1 MDDIHQFNR
10 EMDDI
15 HNLLNWNSFYTWS
28 MDDSDMMVN
37 LGLHLQN
44 RPIFGP

>member
-1 MDDIHQFNR
+1 MDDINKFNR

-15 HNLLNWNSFYTWS
+15 HDLFIWNSFYTWS
-28 MDDSDMMVN
+28 MDDSDMMVY

-44 RPIFGP
+44 RPIVDP